1 MRLTHSST
9 YVDELYLLVLS
20 HLPPFDSTLMS
31 RHANAII
38 VALAVCLS
46 RQTVYKHIMSYSGI
60 MHKQLPA
67 NRHIERI
74 VEDVNE
80 NLLIDSFPSW
90 IAN

>member
-1 MRLTHSST
+1 MRLSHSSP
-9 YVDELYLLVLS
+9 YVDELYPLVLS
-20 HLPPFDSTLMS
+20 HLLTFDNALMS
-31 RHANAII
+31 RYVNAII

-46 RQTVYKHIMSYSGI
+46 RQTVYKQIISYSGI
-60 MHKQLPA
+60 MHEQLPA

-80 NLLIDSFPSW
+80 NLLIDSLPSW